1 MAGYDLYKTNELIG
15 AIEQGNFQS
24 SSLFIKLFF
33 KKEFLSEARDISLD
47 LIDVPEIPI
56 AAFCS
61 PIVGS
66 EVSRD
71 QGFATKNFTP
81 GYLKPKKSI
90 DPTKLVAR
98 IPGRAL
104 STTGDKR
111 AALIMSAFQSQIESI
126 SARKEW
132 LAVQLVTSG
141 KNIISGEGI
150 ETYEIDWDM
159 SSKNIITQTVS
170 TAWSTQNK
178 ESYDPND
185 DIETYAENAA
195 APVNVIIMGTK
206 VWKLYRQFKAVKSA
220 LDSRRGSSSQLETAL
235 KNLGEYISFKGYMG
249 DTAIIVYSGKY
260 FEDKTEKYF
269 LDPMTMVLG
278 NLTHGGLVAY
288 GTIQDTAAAR
298 EGLEVASM
306 YPKNYVVPGEPE
318 VEFMQT
324 HSAPQPIPAGI
335 NKFVSVKV
343 A

>member
-1 MAGYDLYKTNELIG
+1 MAEYDLYRTNELIG
-15 AIEQGNFQS
+15 AIEQGEFQA
-24 SSLFIKLFF
+24 SSLFIELFF
-33 KKEFLSEARDISLD
+33 KKEVLSEARDISLD

-61 PIVGS
+61 PVVGS
-66 EVSRD
+66 MVSRD
-71 QGFATKNFTP
+71 QGFATKTFTP

-98 IPGRAL
+98 NPGKAL
-104 STTGDKR
+104 NTTADKR
-111 AALIMSAFQSQIESI
+111 TMLVMSAFHSQIQSI
-126 SARKEW
+126 AARKEW
-132 LAVQLVTSG
+132 LAVQLVTTG

-150 ETYEIDWDM
+150 ETYEIDWNMD
-159 SSKNIITQTVS
+159 SKNIITQSGS
-170 TAWSTQNK
+170 TAWSSQNK
-178 ESYDPND
+178 DTYDPND

-220 LDSRRGSSSQLETAL
+220 LDSRRGSSSNLETAL
-235 KNLGEYISFKGYMG
+235 KNLGEYISLKGYMG

-278 NLTHGGLVAY
+278 NVTHGGLVAY

-298 EGLEVASM
+298 EGLDVASM
-306 YPKNYVVPGEPE
+306 YPKNYVVPGDPE
-318 VEFMQT
+318 VEYMQT

-335 NKFVSVKV
+335 NKFVCVKV